1 MLDRLWPV
9 LRPSVCILDPGDA
22 VFFPCN
28 HYHLTL
34 NIGDT
39 VAVGGVLDS
48 AAAADA
54 DRCARDIYA
63 TAAGIVA
70 APLDT
75 SLSARETTCAK
86 SGSASISGGGG
97 DCGHKDGGDKDKTAI
112 NARAE
117 VRSKREIASRLLPFS
132 VEAAVKWG
140 VLLAQDNELA
150 AAKYFSDAAAR
161 FSKLHELGVLEAV
174 PLAVILDGLAE
185 CCSSQIPKLQKID
198 HFAAAALKIARNA
211 VRYDPCNSRAR
222 ATLTRLSPLSDRPA
236 PSNDIVVCAHE
247 DSSNTSISYQ
257 LKSISMAE
265 PATANRWSSKSP

>member
-54 DRCARDIYA
+54 DRCTRDIYA

-70 APLDT
+70 TPLDT
-75 SLSARETTCAK
+75 SPSARETTCAN
-86 SGSASISGGGG
+86 SGSASISGGG
-97 DCGHKDGGDKDKTAI
+97 DCGHKDGGDEDTTAI

-117 VRSKREIASRLLPFS
+117 IRSKREIASRLLPFS
-132 VEAAVKWG
+132 VEASVKWG

-174 PLAVILDGLAE
+174 PLAVILDVLAE
-185 CCSSQIPKLQKID
+185 YCSSQIPKLQKFD
-198 HFAAAALKIARNA
+198 NFAATALQIARNA
-211 VRYDPCNSRAR
+211 VRYDPCNARAR

-236 PSNDIVVCAHE
+236 PSNDIAVCAHE

-265 PATANRWSSKSP
+265 PASGYRWSSKSP